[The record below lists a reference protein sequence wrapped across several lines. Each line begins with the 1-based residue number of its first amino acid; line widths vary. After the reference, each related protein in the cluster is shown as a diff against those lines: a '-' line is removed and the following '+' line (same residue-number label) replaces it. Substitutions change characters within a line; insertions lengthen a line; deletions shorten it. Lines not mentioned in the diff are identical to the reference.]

1 MTTNNTATLARNELF
16 TLLKPCC
23 VSLSRIAI
31 RPPDDAPAIRKLTD
45 LVEELCDI
53 INRQVNRDPSAF
65 DAKLADYVFFPLSHV
80 FRNQSHYPIRTIE
93 VALRCLTPLIVHGW
107 RSKIA
112 PQIVEQLLILLTF
125 IVGGVPGQD
134 TKYDVPEETSLEAL
148 RALTALVTAAG
159 TSAAAAASLVETKT
173 IPALGHTIT
182 VVLQSATDGK
192 TPDVQ
197 IEALRALQ
205 AIFTGIRDHAALAS
219 FLPGVV
225 SSLTKLLSTPAREK
239 TRVLV
244 AAINALKVVL
254 VAVLSDLKT
263 RSISA
268 KAPTLEQT
276 ADDIDGASQKVLSP
290 AWLKATVSQIKLAL
304 ATILKLRSSK
314 SQSVR
319 DALGNLSLTLLD
331 ECHTSMENCASI
343 LVESAIILESEDS
356 AEPTMRTTS
365 LHDLATIYPELGET
379 AKVTVY
385 NWITS
390 LPRIMQSADESNKQI
405 AIRNLL
411 KGTELVTRLQLD
423 SSTLNDAVSLA
434 LRDSISFLVADSTK
448 QAISPVLS
456 EDDALSSRQLGS
468 PGGPAAK
475 YQLVVMSQEGQLETR
490 SEMLNLIAA
499 VGTASQQVKFG
510 LEMLDYAR
518 ELTGPSQVASYW
530 LSFELVKAAFSTNSD
545 VDDFLDLSTVGS
557 TSDDP
562 ETALHEVYTYAV
574 SLLDSHDETTEADW
588 RLEAIALEVTAY
600 AASRSGEAFRPELI
614 DVLYPIATFL
624 GSSNPRLREHAITT
638 LNIVAASCGYAS
650 VSELVIENADYMVNS
665 VSLRMNTLDITPAS
679 TKVLTMMTRLT
690 GPRLIPY
697 LDDVV
702 ASIFAALDNY
712 HGYPV
717 FVEHLFASLK
727 EIVEQGVKSDRLL
740 LEGRKNGPS
749 THKKKRRKKATLDDL
764 VDFLDRRDERRKRAE
779 EEDSRAEAEAKDFK
793 GHPQRPWGPGKDRS
807 KGKFAE
813 EIERT
818 EGQNEADEAQEDMDI
833 EKERPPKTPTYILL
847 EKVAYLT
854 QHYLTSPAP
863 TLRKS
868 LLDLLTTVSP
878 ALSADEDAFLPLI
891 NAIWPVAVARL
902 YDGEPF
908 VVLAACDALGML
920 CRTAGDF
927 LASRIKTE
935 WWDALG
941 KWCREKKQAA
951 VQAKTR
957 GSRPTAPRSTAG
969 DTILIPSRAGGA
981 VAMTKSSSSSPYVS
995 AATGTVANTEAGG
1008 GGLGRFA
1015 SAAQIWEAT
1024 VRLLVDIVSH
1034 VRIDS
1039 EMFDEVLELLADRL
1053 ERDPEVREALEIIN
1067 PDAVWYALYEM
1078 GLIDPLPTPV
1088 MEGVKFPPMKKRAG
1102 T

>member
-1 MTTNNTATLARNELF
+1 M
-16 TLLKPCC
+16 
-23 VSLSRIAI
+23 SLSRIAI
-31 RPPDDAPAIRKLTD
+31 RAPDDAPAIRKLTE
-45 LVEELCDI
+45 LIEELRDI

-65 DAKLADYVFFPLSHV
+65 DDKLADYVFFPLSHV
-80 FRNQSHYPIRTIE
+80 FRNQSHYPARTIE
-93 VALRCLTPLIVHGW
+93 VALRCLTVLIVHGW

-112 PQIVEQLLILLTF
+112 SQIVEQLLILLTF
-125 IVGGVPGQD
+125 IVGGVPGQVI
-134 TKYDVPEETSLEAL
+134 KYDVPEETSLEAL
-148 RALTALVTAAG
+148 RALTALVMAAG
-159 TSAAAAASLVETKT
+159 ASATAAASLVETKT
-173 IPALGHTIT
+173 IPALGHTVT
-182 VVLQSATDGK
+182 VVLQSVTDGK

-197 IEALRALQ
+197 IEALRALK

-225 SSLTKLLSTPAREK
+225 SSLTKMLSTPNREK

-244 AAINALKVVL
+244 EAIAALKVVL
-254 VAVLSDLKT
+254 IAVLSDLKT

-268 KAPTLEQT
+268 KPPPPERT
-276 ADDIDGASQKVLSP
+276 ADSTDDASQKVLSP
-290 AWLKATVSQIKLAL
+290 AWLRATVSQIKLAL

-314 SQSVR
+314 SQNVR
-319 DALGNLSLTLLD
+319 DALGSLSLTLLD
-331 ECHTSMENCASI
+331 ECHITLENCASI
-343 LVESAIILESEDS
+343 LVESAIILEPADDASS
-356 AEPTMRTTS
+356 TMRTTG
-365 LHDLATIYPELGET
+365 LQDLATIYPELGEI

-390 LPRIMQSADESNKQI
+390 LPRIMQSADESNKQT

-411 KGTELVTRLQLD
+411 KGTELMTRLQLD

-434 LRDSISFLVADSTK
+434 LRDSISFLVADGTK
-448 QAISPVLS
+448 QTISPVLS
-456 EDDALSSRQLGS
+456 EDDALSSRQLTS

-475 YQLVVMSQEGQLETR
+475 YQLVVMSQEGQFETR
-490 SEMLNLIAA
+490 TEMLNLIAM
-499 VGTASQQVKFG
+499 VGSTSQQVKLG
-510 LEMLDYAR
+510 LEMLDYTR

-530 LSFELVKAAFSTNSD
+530 LSFELVKAAFSRTSD
-545 VDDFLDLSTVGS
+545 IDDFLDLSTVAT

-562 ETALHEVYTYAV
+562 DAALHEVYTHAV
-574 SLLDSHDETTEADW
+574 SLLDSHDETTDTDW

-614 DVLYPIATFL
+614 DVLYPISTFL

-638 LNIVAASCGYAS
+638 LNIVAASCGYDS

-665 VSLRMNTLDITPAS
+665 VALRMNTLDITPAS
-679 TKVLTMMTRLT
+679 TKVLIMMTRLT

-717 FVEHLFASLK
+717 FVENLFACLK

-740 LEGRKNGPS
+740 LEGRENGPL
-749 THKKKRRKKATLDDL
+749 THRKQRPKKVTIDDL
-764 VDFLDRRDERRKRAE
+764 VELLDRREARLKQRE
-779 EEDSRAEAEAKDFK
+779 EEDAEVDAEIKGLK
-793 GHPQRPWGPGKDRS
+793 GHPKRPWGPGKRKSGRS
-807 KGKFAE
+807 FVE

-818 EGQNEADEAQEDMDI
+818 EGGDGQEAQEDMEI
-833 EKERPPKTPTYILL
+833 EKEKPPKTPTYILL

-878 ALSADEDAFLPLI
+878 ALSPDEDAFLPLI
-891 NAIWPVAVARL
+891 NAIWPVVVARL
-902 YDGEPF
+902 YDSEPF
-908 VVLAACDALGML
+908 VVLAACNALGML

-957 GSRPTAPRSTAG
+957 SKSRLTAPRSTAG
-969 DTILIPSRAGGA
+969 DSIEILVPSRAGGA
-981 VAMTKSSSSSPYVS
+981 IAMSEPTSSTSSST
-995 AATGTVANTEAGG
+995 AAGMVTNREAGAAS
-1008 GGLGRFA
+1008 GLGRFA

-1024 VRLLVDIVSH
+1024 VRLLVDVVSH
-1034 VRIDS
+1034 VRIED

-1067 PDAVWYALYEM
+1067 EDAVWYALYKQ
-1078 GLIDPLPTPV
+1078 GLIEPLPTPV
-1088 MEGVKFPPMKKRAG
+1088 MEGVEFPPMRPMKKG
-1102 T
+1102 DGS

>member
-16 TLLKPCC
+16 KQLKPCC
-23 VSLSRIAI
+23 VPLSQIAI
-31 RPPDDAPAIRKLTD
+31 RPPDGAPAVRNLTE
-45 LVEELCDI
+45 LVEDLSGI

-65 DAKLADYVFFPLSHV
+65 DDKLADYVFFPLSHV
-80 FRNQSHYPIRTIE
+80 FRNQNYYPARTIE
-93 VALRCLTPLIVHGW
+93 VALRGLTTLIVHGW
-107 RSKIA
+107 KSKIA

-125 IVGGVPGQD
+125 IVGGVPGQES
-134 TKYDVPEETSLEAL
+134 KHGVSEETSLEAL
-148 RALTALVTAAG
+148 RALTALITAAG
-159 TSAAAAASLVETKT
+159 SSAAAAASLVETKT
-173 IPALGHTIT
+173 IPALGHTVT
-182 VVLQSATDGK
+182 VVLQSVVDGK
-192 TPDVQ
+192 APDVQ
-197 IEALRALQ
+197 AEALRALQ
-205 AIFTGIRDHAALAS
+205 SIFTCIKDHAALAS

-225 SSLTKLLSTPAREK
+225 SSLTRLLSTPAREK

-244 AAINALKVVL
+244 AAISALKVVL
-254 VAVLSDLKT
+254 VSVLSDLRT

-268 KAPTLEQT
+268 KTQTPEQNPDGT
-276 ADDIDGASQKVLSP
+276 DDASQNVLSP

-304 ATILKLRSSK
+304 ATVLKLRASK

-319 DALGNLSLTLLD
+319 DALGNLCLTLLD
-331 ECHTSMENCASI
+331 ECHTTLENCAPI
-343 LVESAIILESEDS
+343 LVESAIILEPEDGAS
-356 AEPTMRTTS
+356 STMMATS
-365 LHDLATIYPELGET
+365 LQDLATIYPELGES

-385 NWITS
+385 SWITS
-390 LPRIMQSADESNKQI
+390 LPRIMQSADESHKQT

-434 LRDSISFLVADSTK
+434 LRDSISFMVADGSK

-456 EDDALSSRQLGS
+456 EDDALSSRQLAS
-468 PGGPAAK
+468 PGGLAAN
-475 YQLVVMSQEGQLETR
+475 YQLVVMSQEGQLKTR
-490 SEMLNLIAA
+490 SEMLNLIAKI
-499 VGTASQQVKFG
+499 GSASQQVKFG
-510 LEMLDYAR
+510 LEMLDYTR

-530 LSFELVKAAFSTNSD
+530 LSFELVKAAFSRSSD
-545 VDDFLDLSTVGS
+545 VDDFLDLSSVAT

-562 ETALHEVYTYAV
+562 ETALQEVYTFAV
-574 SLLDSHDETTEADW
+574 SLLDSQDESTEIDW

-614 DVLYPIATFL
+614 DVLYPVTTFL
-624 GSSNPRLREHAITT
+624 GSPHPRLREHAITT
-638 LNIVAASCGYAS
+638 LNIVAASCGYTS
-650 VSELVIENADYMVNS
+650 VSELIIENVDYMVNS

-690 GPRLIPY
+690 GSRLIPY

-717 FVEHLFASLK
+717 FVESLFAALK
-727 EIVEQGVKSDRLL
+727 EIVEQGAKSDRLL
-740 LEGRKNGPS
+740 LQGRENGPS
-749 THKKKRRKKATLDDL
+749 THKKHRPQPVTIDDL
-764 VDFLDRRDERRKRAE
+764 VDLLDRREERRKQRE
-779 EEDSRAEAEAKDFK
+779 EEDVTAEAEAK
-793 GHPQRPWGPGKDRS
+793 GLQAHPQRPWGPGKNKP
-807 KGKFAE
+807 KGTFIE
-813 EIERT
+813 EMERT
-818 EGQNEADEAQEDMDI
+818 EGEAEEETRGDMDI
-833 EKERPPKTPTYILL
+833 EKEKPPKTPTYTLL

-878 ALSADEDAFLPLI
+878 ALSPDEDAFLPLI
-891 NAIWPVAVARL
+891 NAVWPVVVARL

-908 VVLAACDALGML
+908 VVLAACDTLGML

-957 GSRPTAPRSTAG
+957 NNRITAPRSTAG
-969 DTILIPSRAGGA
+969 DTILVPSRAGGT
-981 VAMTKSSSSSPYVS
+981 VAMTPLSSSSPSSS
-995 AATGTVANTEAGG
+995 AVGAGTVMNREAGG
-1008 GGLGRFA
+1008 GLGKFA

-1024 VRLLVDIVSH
+1024 VRLLVAIVSH
-1034 VRIDS
+1034 VRIEA
-1039 EMFDEVLELLADRL
+1039 EMFDEVLGLLADRL
-1053 ERDPEVREALEIIN
+1053 ERDPEVREALETIN
-1067 PDAVWYALYEM
+1067 PDAVWFALYEL
-1078 GLIDPLPTPV
+1078 GVIDPLPTPV
-1088 MEGVKFPPMKKRAG
+1088 MEGVEFPPMKKRVG
-1102 T
+1102 L